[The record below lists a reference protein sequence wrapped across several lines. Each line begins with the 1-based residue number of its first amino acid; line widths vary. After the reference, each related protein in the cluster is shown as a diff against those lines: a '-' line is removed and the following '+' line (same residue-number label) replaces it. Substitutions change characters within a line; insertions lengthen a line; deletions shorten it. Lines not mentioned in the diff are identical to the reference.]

1 MEKVNAEQV
10 IESLVES
17 WEEEIVEDDIED
29 SKFLRDLMEEFE
41 KKVVE
46 DMFEGDQRKKI
57 VEEEDEKVEDDEN
70 ATWWKK
76 MELIMRGIGFNFV
89 ESEADEDDRITE
101 GHRKNNAEEFLHNLG
116 FKMVEDDEVLE
127 RKDEQQRSDSYD
139 NVTDEIEEEDGKH
152 WQEKVETFL
161 QELGF
166 LVIDMDTIE
175 VAKLIMRKIKESDW
189 KFNVNVEEL
198 TKYMAMNMNRTGCSQ
213 LPWG

>member
-70 ATWWKK
+70 VTWWKK

-101 GHRKNNAEEFLHNLG
+101 EKCRRIFTLG
-116 FKMVEDDEVLE
+116 FKMVEDDEVFKG
-127 RKDEQQRSDSYD
+127 KDEQQRSDSYD

-166 LVIDMDTIE
+166 LVIDVDMIE
-175 VAKLIMRKIKESDW
+175 VAKLIMRKIEESDW
-189 KFNVNVEEL
+189 KFNVNVEEM
-198 TKYMAMNMNRTGCSQ
+198 TKCMALNMNRTGCSQ
-213 LPWG
+213 RS